1 MKRGDRIRLTIDRPA
16 AGGRMIARH
25 DRTIVFVSNAIP
37 GEIVEADVEKVQRG
51 MAWAVARDVVERSPD
66 RIDSPVDGACGGSV
80 FAHIAYDR
88 QRSLKSAIIDD
99 SLRRLGRI
107 TLDAPVDVVAS
118 PVDGY
123 RMRARL
129 HARDGRL
136 GFFREGTHSLCDP
149 VSTRQLR
156 DDTAEVIGRLESAW
170 RGVPP
175 GLIQAVE
182 IAENIA
188 ATDRAIHLQLHPEAN
203 ADPLASR
210 VAVDGV
216 TGATCSLGEDAD
228 TIELAGTPMIL
239 DTVRGARLERHV
251 RSFFQGNRYLLE
263 PFVDWVMTHV
273 EAGPLVD
280 LYAGVGLFSLAAA
293 AKGITDITAVEG
305 DRFAARDLT
314 RNVAGTMTVLP
325 IAVEQYASRG
335 ARPETMIV
343 DPPRT
348 GLSKDALARVLAVGS
363 PMLVYVS
370 CDIATLAR
378 DARGLI
384 DAGYRITTARAFDLF
399 PNTAHVET
407 VMTFVR

>member
-1 MKRGDRIRLTIDRPA
+1 ML
-16 AGGRMIARH
+16 ARH
-25 DRTIVFVSNAIP
+25 EGAIMFVSNAIP
-37 GEIVEADVEKVQRG
+37 GEIVEADIEKVQRG
-51 MAWAVARDVVERSPD
+51 IAWAVAREVVERSPD
-66 RIDSPVDGACGGSV
+66 RVDSHVDGACGGSV
-80 FAHIAYDR
+80 FAHIAYER
-88 QRSLKSAIIDD
+88 QRSLKSAIIED

-107 TLDAPVDVVAS
+107 SLDAPVDVVAS

-175 GLIQAVE
+175 GLIHEVE

-188 ATDRAIHLQLHPEAN
+188 ATDRAIHLHLHPQAN
-203 ADPLASR
+203 ADPLASL
-210 VAVDGV
+210 VAVEGL
-216 TGATCSLGEDAD
+216 TGATCSLGDEGE
-228 TIELAGTPMIL
+228 TIELFGTPMVL
-239 DTVRGARLERHV
+239 DLVRGARLERHV

-263 PFVDWVMTHV
+263 PFVDWVMAQV

-293 AKGITDITAVEG
+293 AKGIADITAVEG
-305 DRFAARDLT
+305 DRCAARDLK
-314 RNVAGTMTVLP
+314 RNAAGVITVLP
-325 IAVEQYASRG
+325 IAVERFASRG
-335 ARPETMIV
+335 ARPGTLIV

-348 GLSKDALARVLAVGS
+348 GLSKEAMARVLAAGS
-363 PMLVYVS
+363 PTVIYVS

-384 DAGYRITTARAFDLF
+384 DAGYRITTARAFDL
-399 PNTAHVET
+399 
-407 VMTFVR
+407 